1 MSTYFSK
8 RYTRS
13 LSGNIAVWLLLLILG
28 VFMMLPLVYTA
39 VSAFK
44 PFNELFV
51 FPPRFFVKRPTTD
64 NFVKLFL
71 SASSMWV
78 PLSRYIFNSVF
89 ISVTATF
96 GNVMLSS
103 AAAYPLA
110 KHPFPGRKML
120 TGITVATLMFTGVV
134 TALPQYIILTQ
145 LKWLNT
151 YAAIIVPAIG
161 STLGVFLMTQFIAS
175 MIPDSI
181 IEAAQ
186 IDGASE
192 YRIFL
197 RVIMPNVKP
206 AWLTLTIFCFQSV
219 WANNGMSL
227 VYSEQLKTLPA
238 ALSQIS
244 TAGIARIGEGMAAS
258 LILILP
264 PILIFI
270 LAQNR
275 IVETMAFAGLKE

>member
-1 MSTYFSK
+1 MSSQFSK

-13 LSGNIAVWLLLLILG
+13 VPGNVTVWLLLLILG
-28 VFMMLPLVYTA
+28 AFMMLPLIYTV

-44 PFNELFV
+44 PFNEIFI
-51 FPPRFFVKRPTTD
+51 FPPRFFVKRPTGD
-64 NFVKLFL
+64 NFVKLFI
-71 SASSMWV
+71 SASAMWV
-78 PLSRYIFNSVF
+78 PLSRYIFNSVA
-89 ISVTATF
+89 ISIAATL
-96 GNVMLSS
+96 GNVLFSS

-110 KHPFPGRKML
+110 KHPFPGRKL
-120 TGITVATLMFTGVV
+120 LSGIAVATLLFTGAV
-134 TALPQYIILTQ
+134 TALPQYIILTK
-145 LKWLNT
+145 LGWLNT

-161 STLGVFLMTQFIAS
+161 STLGVFLMTQFIAQ
-175 MIPDSI
+175 MIPESI

-192 YRIFL
+192 YRIFGSI
-197 RVIMPNVKP
+197 VMPNVKP

-238 ALSQIS
+238 ALSQIATS
-244 TAGIARIGEGMAAS
+244 GIARVGEGMAAS
-258 LILILP
+258 LIMILP
-264 PILIFI
+264 PIFVFI
-270 LAQNR
+270 LAQNK